1 MKVSRLI
8 NSSLY
13 IKMLLTA
20 ILVCFF
26 VTLQVNKSVK
36 RYQENEVSQ
45 KLDLISHQLNQFVDT
60 HFITLQ
66 EIASKPLLVQ
76 AVMQPKENMGVLTDY
91 FQDMHVLGRR
101 YDTAL
106 VDFSG
111 ALIYTNEEREQK
123 DFSLEPWFTSL
134 ATKHQDLFL
143 GTLLN
148 VTGPKWLL
156 SVPVRYNGE
165 FEGAILIKVPVYEY
179 LSLSGI
185 DVEHS
190 SCIISFLTDDGNQSV
205 FGTGNFDSIISK
217 QLSLSHF
224 GLKINFIQNLDSFNR
239 DRFIIIAQIGL
250 IICFIFIIAG
260 TVSRYYSKRL
270 FIKPLLEFEE
280 SAYAFG
286 KTGEQIVINEKYT
299 IDELGRLG
307 ETFNNM
313 AKSLKETLAREKKLA
328 TEAATANAEKR
339 RADELEAWSV
349 ELKKTKDQAENA
361 THAKSQFLA
370 NMSHEIRTPM
380 NTIIGMADL
389 LSETKLNEEQEKYVN
404 AYRYAGENLLSI
416 IDDILDLSKI
426 ESGQMSL
433 EKTRFDLQELIEH
446 TNEMMYVQAHEKGV
460 NLTSMISL
468 NMPNFLLGDPNR
480 LSQVIIN
487 LVGNALKFTEK
498 GEVLVSV
505 KARNVEETEAELL
518 FSVKDTGIGIEK
530 EKCKTIFGNFTQAD
544 ASTTRKYGGT
554 GLGLTISKLIVERMG
569 GNMWVESEIGKG
581 SIFYFTVKIEIDK
594 RKEQRTE
601 IKMEPD
607 DITSPLKILLVEDN
621 SDNQNL
627 ILAYMKKSQHEIDIA
642 ENGRIAV
649 DKFALAGDYDLVLMD
664 IEMPVM
670 NGKAATREIREWEKE
685 NGLDAI
691 PIIALTA
698 HALKEHEQECN
709 EAGCT
714 DYVSKPIK
722 KAVLFEV
729 IRKYSS

>member
-8 NSSLY
+8 NLSLY
-13 IKMLLTA
+13 IKMFVTA
-20 ILVCFF
+20 ILVCLF

-45 KLDLISHQLNQFVDT
+45 KLDLISHQLNQFIDT

-66 EIASKPLLVQ
+66 EIASKPLLIQ
-76 AVMQPKENMGVLTDY
+76 AVMQPEENMGVLTDY
-91 FQDMHVLGRR
+91 FKEMRVLGRK
-101 YDTAL
+101 YDTVL

-111 ALIYTNEEREQK
+111 TLIYSNEETEQK
-123 DFSLEPWFTSL
+123 DSGLEPWFTSL
-134 ATKHQDLFL
+134 ATKHQNLFL
-143 GTLLN
+143 GTLLSA
-148 VTGPKWLL
+148 TGPKWLL

-190 SCIISFLTDDGNQSV
+190 SCIISFLTDDGNRSV

-224 GLKINFIQNLDSFNR
+224 ELKINFTQNLNSFNR
-239 DRFIIIAQIGL
+239 DRHIIIAQIGL

-260 TVSRYYSKRL
+260 TVSHYYSKRF
-270 FIKPLLEFEE
+270 FIKPLLEFEK

-286 KTGEQIVINEKYT
+286 KTGEEIVVNEKYA

-349 ELKKTKDQAENA
+349 ELKKTKDQAESA

-380 NTIIGMADL
+380 NTIIGMANL

-433 EKTRFDLQELIEH
+433 EKTGFDLQGLIER
-446 TNEMMYVQAHEKGV
+446 TTEIMYVQAYEKDV
-460 NLTSMISL
+460 KLTSMLS
-468 NMPNFLLGDPNR
+468 PNIPNLLWGDPDR
-480 LSQVIIN
+480 LRQVIIN
-487 LVGNALKFTEK
+487 LVGNAIKFTEK
-498 GEVLVSV
+498 GEVLINVQ
-505 KARNVEETEAELL
+505 ARDIGETEVELL

-530 EKCKTIFGNFTQAD
+530 DKCKTIFANFSQAD

-554 GLGLTISKLIVERMG
+554 GLGLTISKLIVEHMG
-569 GNMWVESEIGKG
+569 GNIWVKSEKG
-581 SIFYFTVKIEIDK
+581 QGSVFYFTVKIETDR
-594 RKEQRTE
+594 RKVQRSEIE
-601 IKMEPD
+601 IKSE
-607 DITSPLKILLVEDN
+607 DITPSLKILLVEDN

-627 ILAYMKKSQHEIDIA
+627 ILAYMRKSQHEIDIA

-670 NGKAATREIREWEKE
+670 NGKTATRNIREWEKE
-685 NGLDAI
+685 NGLNAI